1 MKNIFIITLLFCLS
15 FINSFAQT
23 YEEMVNRSIDY
34 VEMND
39 YAAAEQALKAA
50 LRKEPANPNNTML
63 MVNLGT
69 IQRNLGK
76 FDEALLSYNIAVE
89 KFPESSFVR
98 HNRAALYCEMNRFSD
113 ALKDYN
119 TILLSDPKDTEAI
132 YRRALIYMS
141 EKNLMS
147 AEEDFEKILEI
158 KPKDLSA
165 QMGLASILKRR
176 SQWKEAEEM
185 YSDLIYG
192 NKTTGELYSHRA
204 ECYLRLNRLAR
215 AREDIAKALELG
227 YEDPSIYMIR
237 GQLRLVQYE
246 KKMAKADFLKA
257 KEMGVE
263 ESIVEEF
270 LRLCK

>member
-1 MKNIFIITLLFCLS
+1 MLNRSTFALNKNKGMKNIITIVSLFCLS
-15 FINSFAQT
+15 LISSHAQT
-23 YEEMVNRSIDY
+23 YEEMVSRSIDY

-76 FDEALLSYNIAVE
+76 LDEALLSYNVAIE
-89 KFPESSFVR
+89 KFPESAFIR

-113 ALKDYN
+113 AMKDYN

-158 KPKDLSA
+158 EPKNLNA
-165 QMGLASILKRR
+165 EMGLALILKRR
-176 SQWKEAEEM
+176 SQWKEAEEK
-185 YSDLIYG
+185 YSDLIYE
-192 NKTTGELYSHRA
+192 NKSVAELYSHRA

-215 AREDIAKALELG
+215 ARKI
-227 YEDPSIYMIR
+227 
-237 GQLRLVQYE
+237 
-246 KKMAKADFLKA
+246 
-257 KEMGVE
+257 
-263 ESIVEEF
+263 
-270 LRLCK
+270 